1 MKNFDIKI
9 EEEDNEIII
18 TTTNVERKSKEDF
31 VKTVLK
37 RQTELSAVQNEV
49 EQTKVEL
56 YELMGVDETE
66 EEVFKHLE
74 YVKKAEQIL
83 KKRKLLQEL
92 RNDTESLSKLQQLV
106 DSSLPLLEKIKKEY
120 SQK

>member
-9 EEEDNEIII
+9 EEEGNEIII

-74 YVKKAEQIL
+74 HVKKAEQIL

>member
-92 RNDTESLSKLQQLV
+92 KNDTESLSKLQQLV